1 MSKLLMLLSFGTLV
15 SGCAHA
21 YGPKRTIP
29 NLARCQPVAETKHA
43 VCLAADGETFYF
55 IEFKDPKIGDLV
67 CHPSIDYERL
77 IKWGLDDRRKG
88 D

>member
-1 MSKLLMLLSFGTLV
+1 
-15 SGCAHA
+15 
-21 YGPKRTIP
+21 
-29 NLARCQPVAETKHA
+29 